1 MLVRQPHKKYE
12 GGFAQM
18 DNNSLAHT
26 TWECKYHIVFAPK
39 YRRKIIYKKI
49 RADVGRILSELC
61 KRKGVEIIE
70 AEACPDHVHMF
81 VRIPPKYSVSEVMGY
96 LKGKSSL
103 MIFERHANLKYK
115 YGNRHFWCRGYY
127 VDTVGKNAL
136 FCAKVLDLKAY
147 RQLIAN
153 NSNITNLDINDLAS
167 MNMFQYTTI
176 DINDVKDIHFPV
188 IPLYYYRLNNQYVLV
203 HERNLKRALNKE
215 ERRRMESVMNLP
227 NFSWTDEKFL
237 LKILEVIQ

>member
-1 MLVRQPHKKYE
+1 MKKLVLLSTMLLMVAFKGAAQEVTPQLTVFPDFRPATAYLADGKKL
-12 GGFAQM
+12 
-18 DNNSLAHT
+18 D
-26 TWECKYHIVFAPK
+26 
-39 YRRKIIYKKI
+39 
-49 RADVGRILSELC
+49 
-61 KRKGVEIIE
+61 
-70 AEACPDHVHMF
+70 
-81 VRIPPKYSVSEVMGY
+81 IPMANIF
-96 LKGKSSL
+96 LKNSSL
-103 MIFERHANLKYK
+103 LYISGDVTKEASTKNLLRVDFKDRTYFRIDSVLA
-115 YGNRHFWCRGYY
+115 YQ